1 MWKKTPGANNNRPH
15 RRRRPGSLRRNRNT
29 RASNNTPQNIKKEET
44 PEPVME
50 SRPSPITKEENSLT
64 EDDVSECDSDS
75 SATNKRVP
83 TPTPVSSS
91 ELVGDESPSRMR
103 TRNKQPNTKDKIDQ
117 NTQVKRPRRGN
128 GADTPDTVA
137 AAESPKTPSKTET
150 KKKNSKADTPS
161 KGKKRQN
168 EIETEVNEGK
178 DKRKRSDSPV
188 ESLNSDSRPSSVLD
202 EAESASEPPE
212 PTCNLTS
219 VSKDSVDDNKLI
231 DPLSIPLPETPSSSN
246 GKDEITEEDEE
257 EIIPPQSAEPIE
269 EAALP
274 IIPEETESTE
284 IVAEK
289 EIIEEKIIENYVD
302 KEEEILTKIA
312 NIKQEVNP
320 TATATAVE
328 FASKEM
334 IFIKREPIEDSMEG
348 NSNSNNEPTDLK
360 LKVEIKSEVK
370 LNSEIPTTPLT
381 ESENKF
387 EPELMKTSFEGQIKY
402 DTHMKFGP
410 DMPMKY
416 GDPMDFACDIRGQM
430 DYQQPEAIKY
440 SQDTPLKYDMKS
452 FLEDPMKN
460 KISGKNTFFF
470 YYQSSWTKASL
481 SLCHTLPLKMKS
493 NVI

>member
-29 RASNNTPQNIKKEET
+29 RASNNTPPNIKKEEA

-83 TPTPVSSS
+83 TPTPVCTTG

-117 NTQVKRPRRGN
+117 NTQVKRPRRGG
-128 GADTPDTVA
+128 GADTPDTV
-137 AAESPKTPSKTET
+137 AESPKTPSKTET

-168 EIETEVNEGK
+168 EIEAEISEEK
-178 DKRKRSDSPV
+178 DKRKRSDSPA

-202 EAESASEPPE
+202 EAESTSEPPE

-219 VSKDSVDDNKLI
+219 VSKDSVDDNKLV

-246 GKDEITEEDEE
+246 GKDEIMEEDEE
-257 EIIPPQSAEPIE
+257 ESIPPPSSAEPIE
-269 EAALP
+269 EP
-274 IIPEETESTE
+274 SIPTIVPEVIESTTQL
-284 IVAEK
+284 IVEK
-289 EIIEEKIIENYVD
+289 EIVEEKIPENYID
-302 KEEEILTKIA
+302 KEDEILTKIA

-320 TATATAVE
+320 VSTTPVD
-328 FASKEM
+328 FASTKEM

-370 LNSEIPTTPLT
+370 INSDINPTTPS

-387 EPELMKTSFEGQIKY
+387 EPEIMKTSFEGQIKY
-402 DTHMKFGP
+402 DSHMKFGPP

-416 GDPMDFACDIRGQM
+416 GDPMDFACDIRGQQM
-430 DYQQPEAIKY
+430 DYQQTEAIKY
-440 SQDTPLKYDMKS
+440 SQEAPLKYDMKS

-460 KISGKNTFFF
+460 KISGMFPSYTFFF
-470 YYQSSWTKASL
+470 FG
-481 SLCHTLPLKMKS
+481 
-493 NVI
+493 